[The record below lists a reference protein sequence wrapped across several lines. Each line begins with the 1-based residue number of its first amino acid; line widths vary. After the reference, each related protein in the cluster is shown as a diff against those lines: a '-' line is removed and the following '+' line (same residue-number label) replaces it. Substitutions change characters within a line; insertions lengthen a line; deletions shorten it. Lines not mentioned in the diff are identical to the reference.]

1 MDERAIS
8 VASDENLQQLGI
20 VAQGDIL
27 ALRAFATTQLNKR
40 PSADYCGEEGQGESR
55 EERKKMLIEKLVLGR
70 KKVGGRGSASSSKER
85 KAKALEAPL
94 PKVKTRK
101 VKLAWQHFNQ
111 ETERYVMVRESTGGG
126 QREMSIAV
134 GADYTEILYLL
145 IDLFFPCGK
154 SSRGPSSEM
163 EFYLANFRCEVIC
176 EDNFT
181 LGKYINTNKLSKP
194 RLYLLSKLKT
204 DPTDPKTHD
213 VKDDQNLHKS
223 ASTLGDVND
232 KDEDEVM
239 TDQQGSHGQH
249 HVHMQ
254 DYPDESDSEVVL
266 RGFGLLDNN
275 DYSFLFDETVV
286 DPVADCDGNQYTR
299 YYKICHL

>member
-1 MDERAIS
+1 
-8 VASDENLQQLGI
+8 
-20 VAQGDIL
+20 
-27 ALRAFATTQLNKR
+27 
-40 PSADYCGEEGQGESR
+40 
-55 EERKKMLIEKLVLGR
+55 
-70 KKVGGRGSASSSKER
+70 
-85 KAKALEAPL
+85 
-94 PKVKTRK
+94 
-101 VKLAWQHFNQ
+101 
-111 ETERYVMVRESTGGG
+111 
-126 QREMSIAV
+126 MSIAV

-176 EDNFT
+176 EDDFT
-181 LGKYINTNKLSKP
+181 LGKYISTNKLSKP
-194 RLYLLSKLKT
+194 RLYLLSKFKT

-213 VKDDQNLHKS
+213 VKGDQNLHKS
-223 ASTLGDVND
+223 ASTPKQNGQSSHLGDVND

-239 TDQQGSHGQH
+239 TDQQESHGQH

-254 DYPDESDSEVVL
+254 EYPDESDPEAVL
-266 RGFGLLDNN
+266 RGFGLLDYN

-299 YYKICHL
+299 Y